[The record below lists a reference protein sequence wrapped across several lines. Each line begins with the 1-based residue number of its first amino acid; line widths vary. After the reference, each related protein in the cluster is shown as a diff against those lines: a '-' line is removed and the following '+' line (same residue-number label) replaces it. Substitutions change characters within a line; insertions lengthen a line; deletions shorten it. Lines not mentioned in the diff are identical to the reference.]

1 MIFMINLIIYK
12 DIIKIKMKVNFLMKM
27 NKQIYLFNN
36 YDYIFIYSI
45 LLSIFITH
53 RTTIIVY
60 YILFLI
66 TIKLLI

>member
-36 YDYIFIYSI
+36 YD
-45 LLSIFITH
+45 
-53 RTTIIVY
+53 
-60 YILFLI
+60 
-66 TIKLLI
+66 

>member
-12 DIIKIKMKVNFLMKM
+12 DIIKIKMIVNFLMKM

-53 RTTIIVY
+53 STTIIIN